1 MQKKYTYKICDQD
14 RDTVRRQRS
23 EYRFTLPN
31 LDVLRD
37 CIINGSMK
45 DLQDLISTPG
55 TTRELDLDYDHYS
68 YGLYTAIDIG
78 DLQKVKLLV
87 QHGADPDIVSKEPLP
102 RWRQHPDQYFT
113 TFIEAIKSGHKN
125 IEKFFSQHCNI
136 YKSLKKS
143 IVDKD
148 YALFDYILEN
158 YPVDVNQEFGLP
170 LRQQISF
177 YPEDNDFY
185 FDSNKHC
192 LVRYILLP
200 GNDFEIKL
208 GEQEQIKF
216 IVLLIKHGLDLNKAL
231 ESALEE
237 DWDNFHFID
246 FFLYFGAD
254 PRYIN
259 IISQRKYCNY
269 IVMKYNKDSET
280 QLTLHQA
287 LELDPI
293 FSVGKIY
300 TSLKSPNQQFKLNR
314 DITMAIIELLTGVDF
329 KFSSKLVE
337 CANLE
342 KILAIN
348 QQTLRQIKK
357 GKIAKQIAPKLGQQ
371 VKRLTQNKES
381 IKFELA
387 QCMEQAFLFLLQ

>member
-1 MQKKYTYKICDQD
+1 
-14 RDTVRRQRS
+14 
-23 EYRFTLPN
+23 
-31 LDVLRD
+31 
-37 CIINGSMK
+37 MK

-87 QHGADPDIVSKEPLP
+87 QHGASPDIVSKEPLP

-125 IEKFFSQHCNI
+125 IEKFFSQHCDI

-143 IVDKD
+143 IFDKD

-158 YPVDVNQEFGLP
+158 YTVDVNQEFGLP
-170 LRQQISF
+170 LRQYPDF
-177 YPEDNDFY
+177 YPEDAD
-185 FDSNKHC
+185 FDSNQHS
-192 LVRYILLP
+192 LVRYILSL
-200 GNDFEIKL
+200 GNSPRDIKL
-208 GEQEQIKF
+208 HEQIKF

-237 DWDNFHFID
+237 FWDNFHFID

-254 PRYIN
+254 PRDIN
-259 IISQRKYCNY
+259 IISQRKYCY
-269 IVMKYNKDSET
+269 CIALKYKDSET
-280 QLTLHQA
+280 QLTLYQA
-287 LELDPI
+287 LDQDPI
-293 FSVGKIY
+293 FTVGKIY
-300 TSLKSPNQQFKLNR
+300 NSLKSPNQKFVLNH
-314 DITMAIIELLTGVDF
+314 DITMALIELLTGVDS

-342 KILAIN
+342 KKLAIN
-348 QQTLRQIKK
+348 QQTLRQIKR
-357 GKIAKQIAPKLGQQ
+357 GKIAKQIAPNLGQQ
-371 VKRLTQNKES
+371 VKRLSQQKGF
-381 IKFELA
+381 IKFELV
-387 QCMEQAFLFLLQ
+387 QCMEQVFLFLLR